1 MEASEL
7 KLIESL
13 IPQNEELHRLW
24 EEHQMLNQK
33 LDDMASLAYFTAE
46 EQIERKQMQKRKLAG
61 RDRIAAILAAH
72 REE

>member
-13 IPQNEELHRLW
+13 IPQNEELRRLW
-24 EEHQMLNQK
+24 EEHQKLNRK
-33 LDDMASLAYFTAE
+33 LDSMASQTYFTAE